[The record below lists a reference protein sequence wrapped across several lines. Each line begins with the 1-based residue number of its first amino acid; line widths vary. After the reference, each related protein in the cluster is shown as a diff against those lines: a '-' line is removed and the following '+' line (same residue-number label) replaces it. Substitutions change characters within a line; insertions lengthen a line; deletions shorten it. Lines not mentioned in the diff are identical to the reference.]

1 MKNWVSRRTLAFAVA
16 VIAAAIPALGQEGP
30 ESLLPPGFG
39 PPAPSRPV
47 APAVPSAPAPATEGQ
62 AEAAPAAELP
72 DEATA
77 SEEPE
82 SYRLP
87 PPVSRPIDQVGAIGP
102 GTTGFP
108 QDAFGSVSGP
118 YLTTLMQRLAT
129 PIASRWVA
137 IVLRRALL
145 SSVPTAPGSR
155 PADWVAE
162 QSRSEE
168 HTSELQSL
176 MRTSSSDFCW

>member
-72 DEATA
+72 DQATA
-77 SEEPE
+77 SEEQIGRAPCGGRGWQYGE
-82 SYRLP
+82 IP
-87 PPVSRPIDQVGAIGP
+87 GGA
-102 GTTGFP
+102 
-108 QDAFGSVSGP
+108 GS
-118 YLTTLMQRLAT
+118 
-129 PIASRWVA
+129 
-137 IVLRRALL
+137 
-145 SSVPTAPGSR
+145 
-155 PADWVAE
+155 
-162 QSRSEE
+162 
-168 HTSELQSL
+168 
-176 MRTSSSDFCW
+176 

>member
-1 MKNWVSRRTLAFAVA
+1 MRISDWSSDVCSSDLFSPSRWKSRSRMKNWVSRRTLAFAVA

-77 SEEPE
+77 S
-82 SYRLP
+82 
-87 PPVSRPIDQVGAIGP
+87 
-102 GTTGFP
+102 
-108 QDAFGSVSGP
+108 
-118 YLTTLMQRLAT
+118 
-129 PIASRWVA
+129 
-137 IVLRRALL
+137 
-145 SSVPTAPGSR
+145 
-155 PADWVAE
+155 
-162 QSRSEE
+162 RSEE
-168 HTSELQSL
+168 HTSELQSQ
-176 MRTSSSDFCW
+176 MRTSDAIF

>member
-87 PPVSRPIDQVGAIGP
+87 PPV
-102 GTTGFP
+102 
-108 QDAFGSVSGP
+108 
-118 YLTTLMQRLAT
+118 
-129 PIASRWVA
+129 
-137 IVLRRALL
+137 
-145 SSVPTAPGSR
+145 
-155 PADWVAE
+155 
-162 QSRSEE
+162 RSEE
-168 HTSELQSL
+168 HTSALQSL
-176 MRTSSSDFCW
+176 MRNSYAVFRFK

>member
-87 PPVSRPIDQVGAIGP
+87 PPVSRPIDQVGAI
-102 GTTGFP
+102 
-108 QDAFGSVSGP
+108 
-118 YLTTLMQRLAT
+118 
-129 PIASRWVA
+129 
-137 IVLRRALL
+137 
-145 SSVPTAPGSR
+145 
-155 PADWVAE
+155 
-162 QSRSEE
+162 RSEE
-168 HTSELQSL
+168 HTSELKSL
-176 MRTSSSDFCW
+176 